1 MAITADTKHIFNK
14 YFDHIFVLTIDSSKE
29 RQKLIETQLS
39 DVAFSFFYGV
49 NKNQIKKQDWIAL
62 GFYDEKRAI
71 SMERFSKSM
80 SLGELACA
88 QGHYLIYKEIIE
100 KGYSNVLILEDD
112 IIIKKGTLEKLNQMM
127 NEIPKNWDILYL
139 DYDKNEM
146 NHLGTFLKQCFYC
159 FQHFFGLMK
168 FDYKMIWNY
177 YSKPFSKHLRKAG
190 YHYFADAYA
199 ISNYGCKKII
209 ELQTPIIFPADHVL
223 PWAITN
229 ELLVGFLCVPKLV
242 MQTSQQGDGSTSMVI
257 NPFE

>member
-1 MAITADTKHIFNK
+1 MAKNK
-14 YFDHIFVLTIDSSKE
+14 
-29 RQKLIETQLS
+29 
-39 DVAFSFFYGV
+39 
-49 NKNQIKKQDWIAL
+49 
-62 GFYDEKRAI
+62 KRLLLH
-71 SMERFSKSM
+71 R
-80 SLGELACA
+80 L
-88 QGHYLIYKEIIE
+88 
-100 KGYSNVLILEDD
+100 LILFWLASFVSGCASMQSPTGGPKDS
-112 IIIKKGTLEKLNQMM
+112 IPPGIV

-168 FDYKMIWNY
+168 FNCKMIWNY

-257 NPFE
+257 NPF